1 MPYHL
6 LSVED
11 TEVWPGETDTLTGHC
26 PVGKEEHNAIWSGVC
41 SKVELA
47 GEYIR
52 DPIVFLKFI
61 SLTSSSLKQWHI
73 RRPYQFYN
81 DKVKSC
87 LKGAAV

>member
-26 PVGKEEHNAIWSGVC
+26 PVGKEEHNAIWSWVC

-52 DPIVFLKFI
+52 DPIVFFKVYFI
-61 SLTSSSLKQWHI
+61 NIIIIKAMTYKTTLSVLQ
-73 RRPYQFYN
+73 R
-81 DKVKSC
+81 
-87 LKGAAV
+87 